1 MKYQLEWTKAI
12 DHVMVPVQYTRT
24 LDLIPLESF
33 CHLYDNNGVQLNC
46 CIALS
51 ILPNPSHSVGISN
64 KYFKWK
70 QDNLENRILQ

>member
-1 MKYQLEWTKAI
+1 
-12 DHVMVPVQYTRT
+12 MVPVQYTRT

-64 KYFKWK
+64 KYFK
-70 QDNLENRILQ
+70 